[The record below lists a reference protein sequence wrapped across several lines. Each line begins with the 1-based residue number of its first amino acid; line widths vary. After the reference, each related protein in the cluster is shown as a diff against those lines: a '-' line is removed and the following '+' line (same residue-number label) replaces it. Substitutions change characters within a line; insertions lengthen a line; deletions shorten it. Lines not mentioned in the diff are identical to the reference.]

1 MSGSY
6 WGVYIALMVLWCQ
19 TFIYLLRG
27 NVPALALMCMIIR
40 CMVGAGYC
48 QYTYFGMGF
57 VSVLACRYSLL
68 LERSELDGL
77 TPQQPSHTTEG

>member
-6 WGVYIALMVLWCQ
+6 WGVYIALMVVWCQ
-19 TFIYLLRG
+19 VLILMHT
-27 NVPALALMCMIIR
+27 PALTLMCKVIR

-77 TPQQPSHTTEG
+77 TPQQPSHTTED